1 MTRVIYIKE
10 SKHGEYI
17 AVGIADGEEKKAF
30 VMPRAIYDSLGA
42 PTRGCEVSE
51 DDLAVMGEASEE
63 YRAMKK
69 ALSLL
74 SYADNS
80 ERGLKM
86 KLLRAG
92 YSREASD
99 AAVREVVRLGY
110 VNEDSQLERLILAEA
125 NSRLIGPMKL
135 LPKLSSKGYSVAHIK
150 QVLSRLRD
158 EGAVDFEANRRRLLE
173 KKLDEGASD
182 EQRQK
187 LLKSFGY
194 KPYGF

>member
-42 PTRGCEVSE
+42 PTRGCEISE
-51 DDLAVMGEASEE
+51 DSLSAMSEANDE

-92 YSREASD
+92 FSREASD

-110 VNEDSQLERLILAEA
+110 VNEDSQLERLIVSEA
-125 NSRLIGPMKL
+125 NSKLTGPMKL
-135 LPKLSSKGYSVAHIK
+135 LPKLSAKGYSVSRIK
-150 QVLSRLRD
+150 AVLSRLQD
-158 EGAVDFEANRRRLLE
+158 EGVVDFEENRRRLIE